1 MGKQAGKK
9 QDISRLRADTGQ
21 HHRIVLVMA
30 VLGILAFLP
39 IAGQLYRLMVAEYDY
54 YAAKALRNQTRTTT
68 VTAERGNIY
77 DRNMNILA
85 TSVSVENVY
94 LDPHELKQAGEDTEA
109 IAAVL
114 GEILGKEPAWIA
126 QQAKDLKQRYKQI
139 GSRIDEECAAR
150 IRNYINENDINSY
163 YSTMEDL
170 DTFFPMT
177 AFDETG
183 IVGHLIMRFIDE
195 NKKILRFGFIIVDD
209 KKRGQGYGKE
219 MLQLSIKYAFEILK
233 IQKITLGVFDNNKSA
248 YYCYKAIG
256 FRDVKLEDNEYYHI
270 LNEDWKCLELEIRKP

>member
-1 MGKQAGKK
+1 ML
-9 QDISRLRADTGQ
+9 RLRPYKKCDAK
-21 HHRIVLVMA
+21 RIVSWIKDEISFRKWCA
-30 VLGILAFLP
+30 
-39 IAGQLYRLMVAEYDY
+39 
-54 YAAKALRNQTRTTT
+54 
-68 VTAERGNIY
+68 
-77 DRNMNILA
+77 DRYNK
-85 TSVSVENVY
+85 Y
-94 LDPHELKQAGEDTEA
+94 P
-109 IAAVL
+109 
-114 GEILGKEPAWIA
+114 
-126 QQAKDLKQRYKQI
+126 
-139 GSRIDEECAAR
+139 
-150 IRNYINENDINSY
+150 INENDINSY

-248 YYCYKAIG
+248 YYCYKAVG
-256 FRDVKLEDNEYYHI
+256 FQDVKLEDNEYYHI

>member
-1 MGKQAGKK
+1 ML
-9 QDISRLRADTGQ
+9 RLRPYKKCDAK
-21 HHRIVLVMA
+21 RIVSWIKDEISFRKWCA
-30 VLGILAFLP
+30 
-39 IAGQLYRLMVAEYDY
+39 
-54 YAAKALRNQTRTTT
+54 
-68 VTAERGNIY
+68 
-77 DRNMNILA
+77 DRYNK
-85 TSVSVENVY
+85 Y
-94 LDPHELKQAGEDTEA
+94 P
-109 IAAVL
+109 
-114 GEILGKEPAWIA
+114 
-126 QQAKDLKQRYKQI
+126 
-139 GSRIDEECAAR
+139 
-150 IRNYINENDINSY
+150 INENDINSY

-256 FRDVKLEDNEYYHI
+256 FQDVKLEDNEYYHI

>member
-1 MGKQAGKK
+1 ML
-9 QDISRLRADTGQ
+9 RLRPYKKCDAK
-21 HHRIVLVMA
+21 RIVSWIKDEISFRKWCA
-30 VLGILAFLP
+30 
-39 IAGQLYRLMVAEYDY
+39 
-54 YAAKALRNQTRTTT
+54 
-68 VTAERGNIY
+68 
-77 DRNMNILA
+77 DRYNK
-85 TSVSVENVY
+85 Y
-94 LDPHELKQAGEDTEA
+94 P
-109 IAAVL
+109 
-114 GEILGKEPAWIA
+114 
-126 QQAKDLKQRYKQI
+126 
-139 GSRIDEECAAR
+139 
-150 IRNYINENDINSY
+150 INENDINSY

-256 FRDVKLEDNEYYHI
+256 FQDVKLVDNEYYHI

>member
-1 MGKQAGKK
+1 ML
-9 QDISRLRADTGQ
+9 RLRPYKKCDAK
-21 HHRIVLVMA
+21 RIVSWIKDEISFRKWCA
-30 VLGILAFLP
+30 
-39 IAGQLYRLMVAEYDY
+39 
-54 YAAKALRNQTRTTT
+54 
-68 VTAERGNIY
+68 
-77 DRNMNILA
+77 DRYNK
-85 TSVSVENVY
+85 Y
-94 LDPHELKQAGEDTEA
+94 P
-109 IAAVL
+109 
-114 GEILGKEPAWIA
+114 
-126 QQAKDLKQRYKQI
+126 
-139 GSRIDEECAAR
+139 
-150 IRNYINENDINSY
+150 INENDINSY

-195 NKKILRFGFIIVDD
+195 NKKILRFGFIIIDD

-256 FRDVKLEDNEYYHI
+256 FQDVKLEDNEYYHI

>member
-1 MGKQAGKK
+1 ML
-9 QDISRLRADTGQ
+9 RLRPYKKCDAKRVVSWIKDEISFRKWCAD
-21 HHRIVLVMA
+21 
-30 VLGILAFLP
+30 
-39 IAGQLYRLMVAEYDY
+39 
-54 YAAKALRNQTRTTT
+54 
-68 VTAERGNIY
+68 
-77 DRNMNILA
+77 
-85 TSVSVENVY
+85 
-94 LDPHELKQAGEDTEA
+94 
-109 IAAVL
+109 
-114 GEILGKEPAWIA
+114 
-126 QQAKDLKQRYKQI
+126 RYNK
-139 GSRIDEECAAR
+139 
-150 IRNYINENDINSY
+150 YPINENDINSY

-256 FRDVKLEDNEYYHI
+256 FQDVKLEDNEYYHI

>member
-1 MGKQAGKK
+1 ML
-9 QDISRLRADTGQ
+9 RLRPYKKCDAK
-21 HHRIVLVMA
+21 RIVSWIKDEISFRKWCA
-30 VLGILAFLP
+30 
-39 IAGQLYRLMVAEYDY
+39 
-54 YAAKALRNQTRTTT
+54 
-68 VTAERGNIY
+68 
-77 DRNMNILA
+77 DRYNK
-85 TSVSVENVY
+85 Y
-94 LDPHELKQAGEDTEA
+94 P
-109 IAAVL
+109 
-114 GEILGKEPAWIA
+114 
-126 QQAKDLKQRYKQI
+126 
-139 GSRIDEECAAR
+139 
-150 IRNYINENDINSY
+150 INENDINSY

-256 FRDVKLEDNEYYHI
+256 FQDVKLEDNEYYHI
-270 LNEDWKCLELEIRKP
+270 LNEDWK